1 MKRIVKG
8 SLLTNDIETASSI
21 IRSGGVVLYPTE
33 TVYGL
38 GADAGNIDAVMR
50 ISSLKKR
57 DPKQPI
63 SIAVSSIRMLNS
75 VAYLDNASKHFINRF
90 LPGPITVIVTRKPHI
105 PDILTGGT
113 DLIGIRWPDQTHT
126 IQLIE
131 SVGRPITSTSANT
144 SGNTAPAKL
153 EEVEKEILLKVDYI
167 LDGGDCGYGEPS
179 TIVDL
184 VNRKI
189 LRKGALIDYI
199 ILALEEME

>member
-63 SIAVSSIRMLNS
+63 SIAVSSILMLNS

-90 LPGPITVIVTRKPHI
+90 LPGPITVIVPKKPHI
-105 PDILTGGT
+105 PDILTGGS

>member
-90 LPGPITVIVTRKPHI
+90 LPGPITVIVPKKPHI

-144 SGNTAPAKL
+144 SGNTAPTKL
-153 EEVEKEILLKVDYI
+153 EEVEKDILLKVDYI

-199 ILALEEME
+199 IPALEEME